1 MKAFTSRCVSATA
14 IAAAALAMSAC
25 VADGDTQDV
34 GTSQQQ
40 LQQLSDPLLEQL
52 QALPGVS
59 VTELAPRA
67 GARQFQLLVT
77 QPVDH
82 AHPSGATF
90 QQRVLIRSRGVGRPT
105 TLDSTGYG
113 LFGSTPR
120 DNEISFLLAGN
131 VIAVEHRYYE
141 GSVPSPA
148 DPRYLTI
155 RQAAADHHRIVQLL
169 RPIFTGAWI
178 STGGSKGG
186 MTSIYHR
193 RYYPGDV
200 DATVAYV
207 APQSYTTDDP
217 RYGLFLEHVGSA
229 ACRQRIL
236 DTQRMFLDRRAELMP
251 IFEAQA
257 ADDGFTY
264 DQVGGLDFA
273 FEHAVEELRFAMWQY
288 FGEELCAML
297 PGADAPAQLAAL
309 YLDGISGPGLLASD
323 QALVDFG
330 AYYYQAATQLGS
342 YGPLS
347 LDRHIR
353 PRLEHPG
360 TYRVE
365 RYSPLPITQ
374 VDPLS
379 VPEVQL
385 WLAARGERVMLVYGE
400 NDPWTAGGFAL
411 GNARDSFRYV
421 VPGGN
426 HGASISDLPE
436 AQRTQALG
444 VLARWAGVQP
454 PVAPT
459 APSAPSASSASSL
472 QPADPAD
479 PADWRIDRQR
489 RLPL

>member
-1 MKAFTSRCVSATA
+1 MKAFTSRWGSVTA
-14 IAAAALAMSAC
+14 IVASALAMTAC

-34 GTSQQQ
+34 GTSN
-40 LQQLSDPLLEQL
+40 QQLSDPLLEQL

-59 VTELAPRA
+59 VTELAPRP

-82 AHPSGATF
+82 ARPSGATF
-90 QQRVLIRSRGVGRPT
+90 QQRVLIRSRGVGLPT
-105 TLDSTGYG
+105 TLASTGYG
-113 LFGSTPR
+113 LFGSVPR
-120 DNEISFLLAGN
+120 DNEISFLFSGN
-131 VIAVEHRYYE
+131 AINVEHRYYE

-169 RPIFTGAWI
+169 RPIFTGTWI

-217 RYGLFLEHVGSA
+217 RYGLFLERVGSA

-236 DTQRMFLDRRAELMP
+236 DTQRMFLDRRAELLP

-257 ADDGFTY
+257 ADYGFTY
-264 DQVGGLDFA
+264 DQVGGLSFA
-273 FEHAVEELRFAMWQY
+273 FEHAVEEFRFALWQY
-288 FGEELCAML
+288 FDEELCAQL
-297 PGADAPAQLAAL
+297 PGANDPIGLAAL
-309 YLDGISGPGLLASD
+309 YLDGISGPGSLASD
-323 QALVDFG
+323 QSLVEFG

-353 PRLEHPG
+353 GQLEHPG

-385 WLAARGERVMLVYGE
+385 WLATRGERIMLVYGE
-400 NDPWTAGGFAL
+400 NDPWTAGGFVL

-426 HGASISDLPE
+426 HGAGISDLPE
-436 AQRTQALG
+436 AQQTEAIG

-454 PVAPT
+454 PLAQ
-459 APSAPSASSASSL
+459 ASSSL
-472 QPADPAD
+472 QPAE
-479 PADWRIDRQR
+479 PADWIIDRQR
-489 RLPL
+489 RVPL

>member
-1 MKAFTSRCVSATA
+1 M
-14 IAAAALAMSAC
+14 AALAMTAC
-25 VADGDTQDV
+25 TTDADTPDV
-34 GTSQQQ
+34 GTRYQE
-40 LQQLSDPLLEQL
+40 LGDPLLEQL
-52 QALPGVS
+52 QALPGVT
-59 VTELAPRA
+59 VTELAPRT

-82 AHPSGATF
+82 AQPSGATF
-90 QQRVLIRSRGVGRPT
+90 QQRVMIRSRGAALPT
-105 TLDSTGYG
+105 TLASTGYG

-120 DNEISFLLAGN
+120 DNEISFLFSGN
-131 VIAVEHRYYE
+131 AITVEHRYYE

-148 DPRYLTI
+148 DPKYLTI

-193 RYYPGDV
+193 RYYPSDV

-207 APQSYTTDDP
+207 APQSYTTNDP
-217 RYGLFLEHVGSA
+217 RYGLFLEQVGSA
-229 ACRQRIL
+229 ACRQRII
-236 DTQRMFLDRRAELMP
+236 DTQRMFLDRRAELLP
-251 IFEAQA
+251 VFEAQA
-257 ADDGFTY
+257 ADYGFTY
-264 DQVGGLDFA
+264 DQVGGLSLA
-273 FEHAVEELRFAMWQY
+273 FEHAVEEFRFALWQY
-288 FGEELCAML
+288 LDEEFCAYL
-297 PGADAPAQLAAL
+297 PAADAPAELVAL
-309 YLDGISGPGLLASD
+309 YLDYVSGPGYLASD
-323 QALVDFG
+323 QSLEGFG
-330 AYYYQAATQLGS
+330 SYYYQAATQLGS

-347 LDRHIR
+347 LESHIR
-353 PRLEHPG
+353 SRLAHPG

-385 WLAARGERVMLVYGE
+385 WLATRGERIMLIYGE
-400 NDPWTAGGFAL
+400 NDPWTAGGFVL
-411 GNARDSFRYV
+411 GRAKDSFRYV

-426 HGASISDLPE
+426 HGAAISSLPE
-436 AQRTQALG
+436 AQRTEALG

-454 PVAPT
+454 PGAQ
-459 APSAPSASSASSL
+459 ASPSQTLAEPE
-472 QPADPAD
+472 
-479 PADWRIDRQR
+479 DWSIDRQR

>member
-1 MKAFTSRCVSATA
+1 MQPFTSRCATA
-14 IAAAALAMSAC
+14 AALAAAALALTAC
-25 VADGDTQDV
+25 ATDDTLDATA
-34 GTSQQQ
+34 TSTSHQQ
-40 LQQLSDPLLEQL
+40 LGDPLLEQL
-52 QALPGVS
+52 QALPGVT
-59 VTELAPRA
+59 VTELAPRSDS
-67 GARQFQLLVT
+67 RQFQLLVT

-90 QQRVLIRSRGVGRPT
+90 QQRVLIRSRGVGQPT

-120 DNEISFLLAGN
+120 DNEISYLFAGN
-131 VIAVEHRYYE
+131 AIAVEHRYYE

-217 RYGLFLEHVGSA
+217 RYGQFLERVGSA

-236 DTQRMFLDRRAELMP
+236 DTQRMFLDRRAELLP

-264 DQVGGLDFA
+264 DLVGGLDFA
-273 FEHAVEELRFAMWQY
+273 FEHAVEEFRFAVWQY
-288 FGEELCAML
+288 AGEELCAML
-297 PGADAPAQLAAL
+297 PGAADPVELAAL

-353 PRLEHPG
+353 TRLEHPG

-365 RYSPLPITQ
+365 RYSPMPITQ

-385 WLAARGERVMLVYGE
+385 WLATRGERFMLVYGE
-400 NDPWTAGGFAL
+400 NDPWTAGGFVL
-411 GNARDSFRYV
+411 GNAKDSFRYV

-444 VLARWAGVQP
+444 VLARWARVQP
-454 PVAPT
+454 LASQTAPT
-459 APSAPSASSASSL
+459 SPPSPSL
-472 QPADPAD
+472 QPAE